1 MGYRHVSGWNDQLWR
16 YHRDRTAP
24 TQSWRRLSC
33 VGEVTEVNVWGQV
46 LSERDIQTQ
55 NENCTVNQGALNKR
69 VDFDYGVEGEVFVF
83 QPQSNLFSE
92 SQDAVTIT

>member
-1 MGYRHVSGWNDQLWR
+1 M
-16 YHRDRTAP
+16 
-24 TQSWRRLSC
+24 
-33 VGEVTEVNVWGQV
+33 